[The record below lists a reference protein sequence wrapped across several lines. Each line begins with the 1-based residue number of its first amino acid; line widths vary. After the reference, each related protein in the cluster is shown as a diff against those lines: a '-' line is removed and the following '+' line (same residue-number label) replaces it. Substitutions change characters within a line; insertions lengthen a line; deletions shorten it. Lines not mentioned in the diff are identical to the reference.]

1 MSDEQILE
9 KYIDLSASDLSSQE
23 KDTLMSMVKLHK
35 EAFSL
40 RDEISKC
47 PNIKIDID
55 VVDDS
60 TFFFV
65 RPFPIHEEDKPLM
78 DRYKAKIVS
87 LGILS
92 KNNTTHTPPVMLVG
106 RQGSKNKRPV
116 VDFRLLNTRMMKR
129 NTATP
134 LLKDIFKMLGRSR
147 CEVLSCVDPKDAFHS
162 LGPPHKLEN
171 SVVYSHILVVLTIG
185 MKFCLRNYQ

>member
-1 MSDEQILE
+1 
-9 KYIDLSASDLSSQE
+9 
-23 KDTLMSMVKLHK
+23 MVKLHK

-55 VVDDS
+55 VLDDS
-60 TFFFV
+60 TFFV

-78 DRYKAKIVS
+78 DRYMSKLVS

-92 KNNTTHTPPVMLVG
+92 KNNTRHTSSVMLVAKKG
-106 RQGSKNKRPV
+106 NKSKRPV
-116 VDFRLLNTRMMKR
+116 VDFRLLNTRILKR

-134 LLKDIFKMLGRSR
+134 LLRGNFQNFRKI
-147 CEVLSCVDPKDAFHS
+147 
-162 LGPPHKLEN
+162 
-171 SVVYSHILVVLTIG
+171 
-185 MKFCLRNYQ
+185 